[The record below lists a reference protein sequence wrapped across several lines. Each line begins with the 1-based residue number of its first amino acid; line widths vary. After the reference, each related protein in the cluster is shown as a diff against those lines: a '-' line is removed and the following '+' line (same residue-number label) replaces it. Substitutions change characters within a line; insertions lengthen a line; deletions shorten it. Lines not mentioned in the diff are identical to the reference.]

1 MLTAAG
7 EGDRKQGVERRVN
20 GERRTFGLAVL
31 AEEGRVA
38 DDAVAGAF
46 EVGFIGL
53 LATRLIE
60 YGVPC

>member
-1 MLTAAG
+1 MG
-7 EGDRKQGVERRVN
+7 RRMGDKGH
-20 GERRTFGLAVL
+20 TFGLAVL
-31 AEEGRVA
+31 AQEGWVA

-46 EVGFIGL
+46 EVGFIRL